1 MADEWKLKE
10 DGNLDISSVTGFR
23 AVVIQDGAVV
33 LQVKAATS
41 PEHYPAGDKLEQFS
55 LSPQTAAELGR
66 DLLDAA
72 QVLLQKPEGEM
83 H

>member
-10 DGNLDISSVTGFR
+10 DGNLDISSLTGFR
-23 AVVIQDGAVV
+23 TVVIQDGAVV
-33 LQVKAATS
+33 LQVKAATA
-41 PEHYPAGDKLEQFS
+41 PEHFPEGDKLEQFS

-72 QVLLQKPEGEM
+72 EILLQKPQGEI